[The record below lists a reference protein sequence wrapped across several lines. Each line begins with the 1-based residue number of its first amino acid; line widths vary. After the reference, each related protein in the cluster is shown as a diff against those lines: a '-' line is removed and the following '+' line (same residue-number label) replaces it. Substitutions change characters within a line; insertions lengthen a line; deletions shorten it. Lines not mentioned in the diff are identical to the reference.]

1 MTDKTY
7 FIHEDNMERLEKKLQ
22 RIKRKCDKYNC
33 HFEYNKLGETYR
45 EVVLSTGFRETA
57 RFIEVAVSG
66 VAIINNWKFIAT
78 IETSPNGNI
87 IKQYATDV
95 EVPDFYKTC
104 KLVCDHCNTKRARKS
119 TYLIQNVETG
129 EFKQVGKSC
138 LADYTHGLDAEG
150 VASYIAMFDELIRG
164 EAVDASSNTA
174 YYETV
179 DVLKVAEELVS
190 KLGYRSADSHD
201 ESTKVLTRL
210 FLHRELSGGTIT
222 KRIDELADDINFD
235 CNRKEV
241 VDQVDNII
249 SWLLNDADTSEIYMH
264 NLKTL
269 VSNKYVKW
277 SDIGILAS
285 ATIAYR
291 KAMRFKKNDEEFAKN
306 HEDDF
311 KSEYVGHVGERITV
325 NLKSVTCVYSND
337 TIYGMSFLYKM
348 VDVNDNILMWST
360 SKSLDEEE
368 YESVTGTVKS
378 QSSYRDIK
386 QTYLTR
392 CKLVAKGVD

>member
-33 HFEYNKLGETYR
+33 HFEYHKLGETYR

-119 TYLIQNVETG
+119 TYLIQNVETK
-129 EFKQVGKSC
+129 EFKQVGRSC

-150 VASYIAMFDELIRG
+150 VASYVAMFDELIRG

-241 VDQVDNII
+241 VDQVNNII

-368 YESVTGTVKS
+368 YKAVTGTVKS

>member
-1 MTDKTY
+1 MKDKTY
-7 FIHEDNMERLEKKLQ
+7 FIHEDNMKRLEKKLN
-22 RIKRKCDKYNC
+22 RIKSKCDKYNC
-33 HFEYNKLGETYR
+33 HFEYHKVGETYR

-57 RFIEVAVSG
+57 KFIEVCVSG
-66 VAIINNWKFIAT
+66 VAIINNWKFVAT
-78 IETSPNGNI
+78 IEKSPNGNI
-87 IKQYATDV
+87 IKQYARDV
-95 EVPDFYKTC
+95 EVPEFYKTC

-119 TYLIQNVETG
+119 TYLIQNIKTC

-150 VASYIAMFDELIRG
+150 IASYISMFDELIRG

-179 DVLKVAEELVS
+179 EVLKVAEELVS

-210 FLHRELSGGTIT
+210 FLQRELNGSTIT
-222 KRIDELADDINFD
+222 RRLDDLADEIHFD
-235 CNRKEV
+235 CNREEV
-241 VDQVDNII
+241 VNQVNDTIN
-249 SWLLNDADTSEIYMH
+249 WLLNDADTSEIYMH

-269 VSNKYVKW
+269 VNNKYVKW

-291 KAMRFKKNDEEFAKN
+291 KAMRFKKNDEEFAAK
-306 HEDDF
+306 HVDDL
-311 KSEYVGHVGERITV
+311 KSEYVGNIGERITV
-325 NLKSVTCVYSND
+325 NLKSVTCIYSND

-348 VDVNDNILMWST
+348 IDEDDNILMWST
-360 SKSLDEEE
+360 SKSLDEDE

-392 CKLVAKGVD
+392 CKLKTKDVD

>member
-1 MTDKTY
+1 MADKTY

-33 HFEYNKLGETYR
+33 HFEYHKLGETYR

-87 IKQYATDV
+87 IKQYATDI

-119 TYLIQNVETG
+119 TYLIQNIETG

-150 VASYIAMFDELIRG
+150 VASYVAMFDELIRG

-179 DVLKVAEELVS
+179 EVLKVAEELVS

-249 SWLLNDADTSEIYMH
+249 SWLLNDVDTGEIYMH

-311 KSEYVGHVGERITV
+311 KSEYVGTIGERITV
-325 NLKSVTCVYSND
+325 DLKSVTCVYSND
-337 TIYGMSFLYKM
+337 TMYGMSFLYKM

-368 YESVTGTVKS
+368 YKSVTGTVKS

>member
-33 HFEYNKLGETYR
+33 HFEYHKLGETYR

-119 TYLIQNVETG
+119 TYLIQNVETE

-241 VDQVDNII
+241 VDQVNNII
-249 SWLLNDADTSEIYMH
+249 SWLLNDADTREIYMH

-311 KSEYVGHVGERITV
+311 KSEYVGTVGERITV

-337 TIYGMSFLYKM
+337 TMYGVSFLYKM

-368 YESVTGTVKS
+368 YKSVTGTVKS

>member
-66 VAIINNWKFIAT
+66 VAIINWKFIAT

-119 TYLIQNVETG
+119 TYLIQNAETG

-150 VASYIAMFDELIRG
+150 IASYIAMFDEFIRG

-210 FLHRELSGGTIT
+210 FLHRELSGGTIS

-264 NLKTL
+264 NLNTL
-269 VSNKYVKW
+269 ASNKYVKW

-311 KSEYVGHVGERITV
+311 KSEYVGNVGERITV

-368 YESVTGTVKS
+368 YKSVTGTVKS

-392 CKLVAKGVD
+392 CKLAAKGVD

>member
-1 MTDKTY
+1 MKDRTY

-22 RIKRKCDKYNC
+22 RIKRKCEKYNC
-33 HFEYNKLGETYR
+33 YFEYHELGETYR
-45 EVVLSTGFRETA
+45 EVVLSTGFKETA

-66 VAIINNWKFIAT
+66 VAIINNWKFVAT
-78 IETSPNGNI
+78 IETSPSGSI
-87 IKQYATDV
+87 IKQYAEDV
-95 EVPDFYKTC
+95 EVPEFYKTC

-119 TYLIQNVETG
+119 TYLIQNVETA

-150 VASYIAMFDELIRG
+150 IASYISTFDELIRG
-164 EAVDASSNTA
+164 EAVDTSSNTA
-174 YYETV
+174 YYETI

-190 KLGYRSADSHD
+190 KLGYRPADSYD
-201 ESTKVLTRL
+201 ESTKVLTKL
-210 FLHRELSGGTIT
+210 FLQRERNGGTISS
-222 KRIDELADDINFD
+222 RIDEIADEIHFD
-235 CNRKEV
+235 CNREEV
-241 VDQVDNII
+241 STQVNNII
-249 SWLLNDADTSEIYMH
+249 NWLLNDADTGEIYMH

-285 ATIAYR
+285 STIAYR

-306 HEDDF
+306 HKDDF
-311 KSEYVGHVGERITV
+311 KSKYVGNIGERITV
-325 NLKSVTCVYSND
+325 DLKSVTCVHSSD
-337 TIYGMSFLYKM
+337 TMYGISFLYKM
-348 VDVNDNILMWST
+348 VDVNDNILIWST
-360 SKSLDEEE
+360 SKSLDESE
-368 YESVTGTVKS
+368 YASVTGTVKS

-392 CKLVAKGVD
+392 CKLIAKGVD

>member
-1 MTDKTY
+1 MEDKTY

-22 RIKRKCDKYNC
+22 RIKWKCDKYNC
-33 HFEYNKLGETYR
+33 YFEYHKIGEAYR

-78 IETSPNGNI
+78 IETNPNGNI

-95 EVPDFYKTC
+95 KVPEFYKTC

-119 TYLIQNVETG
+119 TYLIQNVETA

-138 LADYTHGLDAEG
+138 LADYTHGLDSEG
-150 VASYIAMFDELIRG
+150 IASYISTFDELIRG
-164 EAVDASSNTA
+164 EAVDTSSNTA

-190 KLGYRSADSHD
+190 KLGYRPADSYD
-201 ESTKVLTRL
+201 ESTKVPTKL
-210 FLHRELSGGTIT
+210 FLQRERNGGTISSS
-222 KRIDELADDINFD
+222 IDEIADEIHFD
-235 CNRKEV
+235 CNREEV
-241 VDQVDNII
+241 VNQVNDII
-249 SWLLNDADTSEIYMH
+249 NWLLNEADTHEIYMH

-291 KAMRFKKNDEEFAKN
+291 KAMRFKKHDEEFAKN
-306 HEDDF
+306 HKDDF
-311 KSEYVGHVGERITV
+311 KSEYVGNIGERITV
-325 NLKSVTCVYSND
+325 NLKSVTCIYSND

-360 SKSLDEEE
+360 SKSLDESE
-368 YESVTGTVKS
+368 YASVTGTVKS

-392 CKLVAKGVD
+392 CKLIAKGVD

>member
-33 HFEYNKLGETYR
+33 HFEYHKLGETYR
-45 EVVLSTGFRETA
+45 EVVLSTGFKETA

-119 TYLIQNVETG
+119 TYLIQNVETK

-241 VDQVDNII
+241 VDQVNNII

-325 NLKSVTCVYSND
+325 DLKSVTCVYSND
-337 TIYGMSFLYKM
+337 TMYGMSFLYKM

-368 YESVTGTVKS
+368 YKSVTGTVKS

>member
-33 HFEYNKLGETYR
+33 HFEYHKLGETYR

-119 TYLIQNVETG
+119 TYLIQNVETK

-241 VDQVDNII
+241 IDQVNNII

-264 NLKTL
+264 NLKIL

-311 KSEYVGHVGERITV
+311 KSEYVGTVGERITV

-368 YESVTGTVKS
+368 YKAVTGTVKS

>member
-1 MTDKTY
+1 MADKTY

-33 HFEYNKLGETYR
+33 HFEYHKLGETYR

-150 VASYIAMFDELIRG
+150 VASYVAMFDELIRG

-179 DVLKVAEELVS
+179 EVLKVAEELVS

-249 SWLLNDADTSEIYMH
+249 SWLLNDADTGEIYMH

-269 VSNKYVKW
+269 ISNKYVKW

-311 KSEYVGHVGERITV
+311 KSEYVGTVGERITV
-325 NLKSVTCVYSND
+325 DLKSVTCVYSND
-337 TIYGMSFLYKM
+337 TMYGMSFLYKM

-368 YESVTGTVKS
+368 YKSVTGTVKS

>member
-78 IETSPNGNI
+78 VETSPNGNI

-150 VASYIAMFDELIRG
+150 VASYVAMFDELIRG
-164 EAVDASSNTA
+164 GAIDASSNTA

-241 VDQVDNII
+241 VDQVNNII

-337 TIYGMSFLYKM
+337 TIYGVSFLYKM

-368 YESVTGTVKS
+368 YKSVTGTVKS

>member
-33 HFEYNKLGETYR
+33 HFEYHKLGETYR

-87 IKQYATDV
+87 IKQYATDI

-150 VASYIAMFDELIRG
+150 VASYVAMFDELIRG

-179 DVLKVAEELVS
+179 EVLKVAEELVS

-210 FLHRELSGGTIT
+210 FLHRELSGRTIT

-249 SWLLNDADTSEIYMH
+249 SWLLNDADTGEIYMH

-291 KAMRFKKNDEEFAKN
+291 QAMRFKKNDEEFAKN

-311 KSEYVGHVGERITV
+311 KSEYVGTIGERITV
-325 NLKSVTCVYSND
+325 DLKSITCVYSND
-337 TIYGMSFLYKM
+337 TMYGMSFLYKM

-368 YESVTGTVKS
+368 YKSVTGTVKS